1 MRIPGPALP
10 ARALFAGCLCLV
22 LAACSSGG
30 SRGPAGE
37 GGDLGESA
45 AALRFNPNVRI
56 GEVVWINA
64 ERDFVVVRMDAA
76 RDSFETAF
84 LLALDPTGTGTT
96 GFLVGGGPVEGR
108 SFGARVLEGDVP
120 VGAEVRMPGPEWTE
134 YLYNRYNRSERLPG
148 DAGRPRG

>member
-1 MRIPGPALP
+1 MRIPGTPLP
-10 ARALFAGCLCLV
+10 AGALLAGWVCLV

-30 SRGPAGE
+30 SREPGAA
-37 GGDLGESA
+37 GGDLGNNPG
-45 AALRFNPNVRI
+45 ALRFNPNVRI

-64 ERDFVVVRMDAA
+64 ERDFVVVRMDVA

-84 LLALDPTGTGTT
+84 LLALDPTGTQTT
-96 GFLVGGGPVEGR
+96 GFLVGGGKVEGR

-134 YLYNRYNRSERLPG
+134 YLYNRYNRQERLP
-148 DAGRPRG
+148 DAAGRSRG